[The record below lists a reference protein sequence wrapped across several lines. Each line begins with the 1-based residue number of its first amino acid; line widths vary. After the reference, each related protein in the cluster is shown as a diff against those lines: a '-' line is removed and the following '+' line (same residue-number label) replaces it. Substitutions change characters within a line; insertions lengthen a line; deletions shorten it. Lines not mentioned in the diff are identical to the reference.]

1 MNAYTELIDKYLNN
15 ELSAEER
22 KNFEEQ
28 LKNNLALKNEFDLQ
42 TQVIKGAQRMGLKN
56 EVRRSFKKTK
66 LTKTILKTV
75 IAATIAVAVIATGYF
90 VKKQL
95 DKNDNEIRYELN
107 EEGNKS
113 WSEADKM
120 LPSQTIRINPL
131 RDTVIETKGGIL
143 FAIEAGTFL
152 NKFGEAEKNPVDIEI
167 KEALTALDIM
177 KAGLS
182 TTSNGQLLETGG
194 MFYLNAREGNEN
206 LDIDQEKPIQASVPY
221 NGKRN
226 DMMLFDG
233 KREKDGSI
241 NWVNPIQTVRQL
253 TTTDIKQLNFYP
265 PGYLD
270 SLRRWG
276 YDIRDKKFTDSLY
289 YSFICDSNLQL
300 DYPLYAK
307 TDSVISEE
315 SYTRSKPSDR
325 TYEVYPSI
333 DGKSLFSQNCAVCH
347 STTDQHLTGPG
358 LRGVAERVPPGD
370 WLLNYI
376 KNPEKMIKSGDAYA
390 NKILRKNG
398 GASMTVF
405 EGTLTDADIR
415 SIIAYITNGTGGVK
429 IPESERTECP
439 EINPSRIKAIWD
451 KKFNNTFLATTE
463 FEQRLQVIFKTCDD
477 RILNLYVQN
486 LDKNL
491 YVLDSIAADMCSGEQ
506 KQAFRDFYKERKG
519 GVRIDSKHM
528 RSLQKYASDKKRI
541 YEKAAFDAMEN
552 LMAEENKQN
561 IAAFSERNT
570 HALSESIRQSKVFE
584 EELEMNLD
592 EAYRQLG
599 KLRNPAPPPVSYVS
613 APVSSA
619 GWKNVDAYVIESTTN
634 RTTLDYTDPQTGK
647 KAMIQ
652 YKTATVNV
660 TKQNEY
666 DKVVAYLLPDKLS
679 SFQLMKN
686 KGVRFE
692 ENLNELLHYDLVVI
706 GFKGNKLFYSET
718 KTISAQSYTSVLK
731 ESTEQEVEN
740 RLNTSHAVSAK
751 TDLLKDYKFQVF
763 DQKEN
768 IRQKKIAEREKFKM
782 KVYPIVFP
790 CAPQLFWSE
799 GHIIDDSA
807 H

>member
-270 SLRRWG
+270 SLQKWG
-276 YDIRDKKFTDSLY
+276 YNIRDKKFTDSLY
-289 YSFICDSNLQL
+289 YSFICGNMDIALPVAPAASDSIIEEKMRPTKAMKKG
-300 DYPLYAK
+300 Y
-307 TDSVISEE
+307 SVEPGVMLSA
-315 SYTRSKPSDR
+315 
-325 TYEVYPSI
+325 
-333 DGKSLFSQNCAVCH
+333 DGKSLFKQNCAVCH
-347 STTDQHLTGPG
+347 SMCDQHLTGPG
-358 LRGVAERVPPGD
+358 MKGIADRVPPGR
-370 WLLNYI
+370 WLFDYI
-376 KNPEKMIKSGDAYA
+376 KNNEKLIRKGDVYA
-390 NKILRKNG
+390 NKILKENG
-398 GASMTVF
+398 GPAMPVF
-405 EGTLTDADIR
+405 EGTLSSNDLNAIVDYIVKGDCYKTDDC
-415 SIIAYITNGTGGVK
+415 
-429 IPESERTECP
+429 E

-451 KKFNNTFLATTE
+451 KKFDNTFLATTE